1 MAERRDRITIISV
14 SVAIFSAMSLL
25 CGMATNFWQILLCP
39 VGVGIGEAGVQAPS
53 ASLIGDHFPPHRRSF
68 ALTIMRLGAPV
79 GSLFGSI
86 LAAWIARDHGWRAA
100 LMAICALG
108 LIVARAFRLLLRDPP
123 RGIGDNA
130 PAHAAPQPPPGMGAV
145 FGMMMRRAAFHHMLI
160 GLALASMALYAGSA
174 FTTPFFMRAHGL
186 PLTHA
191 ALYLAIISM
200 DASTAGICLGGFGM
214 DFIARRGSHWY
225 ALLPFGGIA
234 ISIPLYL
241 VGYSLGNPL
250 PALIALTIA
259 GIFLFFHSVPT
270 LVAFQNLVPANMR
283 TTAAFI
289 YFFVSTL
296 IGLGFGLPL
305 LGLASDLFA
314 GHALPD
320 FGTVC
325 TAARLTGVCAEAS
338 STGVR
343 CSPASPSMPGP
354 LCITGLPRV
363 PSAGIPT
370 SDPSAKPS
378 KKVTVQSQG
387 PDSTGMTVQKR
398 GLPYRRAGPFCPR
411 CPTSHLVR
419 NKVSQCRA
427 KVAQPRIERAPL
439 LEPILING
447 PANLLGARRPDG
459 TFVPIE

>member
-53 ASLIGDHFPPHRRSF
+53 TSLIGDHFPPHRRGF

-108 LIVARAFRLLLRDPP
+108 LIVALAFRLLLRDPP
-123 RGIGDNA
+123 RGMGDNA

-145 FGMMMRRAAFHHMLI
+145 FGMMMRRAAFCHMLI
-160 GLALASMALYAGSA
+160 GLALASMALYGGGA
-174 FTTPFFMRAHGL
+174 FTTPFF
-186 PLTHA
+186 
-191 ALYLAIISM
+191 
-200 DASTAGICLGGFGM
+200 
-214 DFIARRGSHWY
+214 
-225 ALLPFGGIA
+225 
-234 ISIPLYL
+234 
-241 VGYSLGNPL
+241 
-250 PALIALTIA
+250 
-259 GIFLFFHSVPT
+259 
-270 LVAFQNLVPANMR
+270 MR

-305 LGLASDLFA
+305 LGLASDRFA

-343 CSPASPSMPGP
+343 SALLASIA
-354 LCITGLPRV
+354 LHAWAAAHYWFAARAI
-363 PSAGIPT
+363 
-370 SDPSAKPS
+370 
-378 KKVTVQSQG
+378 
-387 PDSTGMTVQKR
+387 
-398 GLPYRRAGPFCPR
+398 RRD
-411 CPTSHLVR
+411 TD
-419 NKVSQCRA
+419 
-427 KVAQPRIERAPL
+427 ERPERQA
-439 LEPILING
+439 
-447 PANLLGARRPDG
+447 
-459 TFVPIE
+459 